1 MARAFIPQIAT
12 GNDLFQGDVVYF
24 TAKGTWSRHQADSA
38 VADTEETAATLLS
51 KANKFPNAV
60 VGVYLADVAFNTKG
74 DPIPTHF
81 REEFRTRGPSNYLTH
96 GKQAEG

>member
-12 GNDLFQGDVVYF
+12 GNDLFEGDVVYF
-24 TAKGTWSRHQADSA
+24 TAKGTWSRHHADSA
-38 VADTEETAATLLS
+38 MASTEEAAAALLA

-60 VGVYLADVAFNTKG
+60 VGVYLADVALDANGK
-74 DPIPTHF
+74 PIPTHF